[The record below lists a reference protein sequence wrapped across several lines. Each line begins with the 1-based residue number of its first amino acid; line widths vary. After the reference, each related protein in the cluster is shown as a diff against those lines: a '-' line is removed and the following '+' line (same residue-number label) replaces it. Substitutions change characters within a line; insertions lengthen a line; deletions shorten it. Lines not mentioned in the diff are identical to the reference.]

1 MFQCI
6 KFLKFCAFSS
16 LTHDLGF
23 IFIMESIH
31 AAKLSI
37 VNWLA
42 NASKL
47 QLDDIRCQSFLEKTL
62 FLQLKVRVAPIVN
75 KMRGSSIKWLD
86 LVQ

>member
-6 KFLKFCAFSS
+6 KFLKFCDFSN
-16 LTHDLGF
+16 LTHNLGF
-23 IFIMESIH
+23 IFIAESIH
-31 AAKLSI
+31 TANLSI

-47 QLDDIRCQSFLEKTL
+47 QLDDIIWQSFLEKTL
-62 FLQLKVRVAPIVN
+62 FLLLKVGVAPIVK

>member
-6 KFLKFCAFSS
+6 TFLKFCAFSN
-16 LTHDLGF
+16 LIHNLGF
-23 IFIMESIH
+23 IFIAESIH
-31 AAKLSI
+31 TANLCI
-37 VNWLA
+37 VNWL

-47 QLDDIRCQSFLEKTL
+47 QLDDISCQSFLEKTL
-62 FLQLKVRVAPIVN
+62 FLLLKVRVAPIVN